1 MGPGRDCDRDAID
14 PTDFSFRINGPP
26 PVDGTGGH
34 PLTTPMQ
41 LATRHPLSTGAA
53 VLALAGA
60 LVLAAPGRGQAV
72 AHGQLVQPGQYDAV
86 VRLDVPTIPVTGG
99 GTRASW
105 CTATFLSPQWL
116 ISAGHCFHD
125 LAGTPV
131 SGPVPYR
138 AFVVALRADG
148 TSARLA
154 VTPDRVVQ
162 APGGRDIALLHL
174 KAPLANA
181 PTVGFASTLPPV
193 GKTLRLVGWGRT
205 DPTQTRPVSRP
216 RTGLVTVTR
225 RVLPSVFVRGRS
237 PQADTSACLWDSGA
251 PYLDVTTPARP
262 LVATVESG
270 GPTCPHAQEETTT
283 AVSPVAA
290 WITRTIA

>member
-1 MGPGRDCDRDAID
+1 MDGRR
-14 PTDFSFRINGPP
+14 
-26 PVDGTGGH
+26 
-34 PLTTPMQ
+34 L
-41 LATRHPLSTGAA
+41 TGAA
-53 VLALAGA
+53 GRPLTDPMLTATGTTARTQSRRRFAAAAASAVALATA
-60 LVLAAPGRGQAV
+60 LLLAAPGRGEAV
-72 AHGQLVQPGQYDAV
+72 AHGQLVNPGQYDAV
-86 VRLDVPTIPVTGG
+86 VRLDFPRIPVAGG

-105 CTATFLSPQWL
+105 CTGTFLTPQWL

-131 SGPVPYR
+131 TGPVPYA
-138 AFVVALRADG
+138 AFVVALKPDG

-181 PTVGFASTLPPV
+181 PTVGFATTLPPV
-193 GKTLRLVGWGRT
+193 GKALRLVGWGRT
-205 DPTQTRPVSRP
+205 APTQTRPVSRP
-216 RTGLVTVTR
+216 RTGAVSVTR
-225 RVLPSVFVRGRS
+225 RALPSVFVRGLS
-237 PQADTSACLWDSGA
+237 PAADTSACLWDSGA
-251 PYLDVTTPARP
+251 PYLDTSTPARP
-262 LVATVESG
+262 LVALVESG

-290 WITRTIA
+290 WIRTTTA